1 MSVPEESSTVVI
13 GNFDG
18 VHRGHQAL
26 VQEAK
31 RLDPDGYVVVV
42 TFWPHP
48 LTVVA
53 PDQAPALLCSLER
66 RIEWLKDAGASLNPI
81 QSIVVLIA
89 HGFRLPDSTGL
100 GILIDRNSQFGVVV
114 PTAKVLHLV
123 AIPLYV
129 IGMSHRQPAVSKEV
143 DIPGDKSGI
152 AWASVEALIGFYL
165 VRSMDQWNNTM
176 QTLALVV
183 VAVILALILAIPL
196 GIWAAK
202 SKRFSAI
209 IKPILDFMQTM
220 PSLAYLVPV
229 IVLFGIGQVP
239 GAIATIIFALPPG
252 VRFTELGI
260 RGVDTETVEAG
271 AAFGAS
277 PRHIL
282 WRIQMPLAMPTV
294 MAGVNQVIML
304 ALSMVVL
311 SGMVGAGGLGGDV
324 VAALSQVDIG
334 LGMEAGLAVVIV
346 AVYLDR
352 ITNGLANRTPL
363 ARAQRAS

>member
-1 MSVPEESSTVVI
+1 M
-13 GNFDG
+13 
-18 VHRGHQAL
+18 
-26 VQEAK
+26 
-31 RLDPDGYVVVV
+31 
-42 TFWPHP
+42 
-48 LTVVA
+48 
-53 PDQAPALLCSLER
+53 
-66 RIEWLKDAGASLNPI
+66 
-81 QSIVVLIA
+81 
-89 HGFRLPDSTGL
+89 
-100 GILIDRNSQFGVVV
+100 
-114 PTAKVLHLV
+114 
-123 AIPLYV
+123 
-129 IGMSHRQPAVSKEV
+129 
-143 DIPGDKSGI
+143 
-152 AWASVEALIGFYL
+152 
-165 VRSMDQWNNTM
+165 
-176 QTLALVV
+176 
-183 VAVILALILAIPL
+183 
-196 GIWAAK
+196 
-202 SKRFSAI
+202 
-209 IKPILDFMQTM
+209 
-220 PSLAYLVPV
+220 VPV

-352 ITNGLANRTPL
+352 ITNGLANRTSL
-363 ARAQRAS
+363 ARAQRAN

>member
-1 MSVPEESSTVVI
+1 FQHAFDWLITFTNVVI
-13 GNFDG
+13 GGMYDG
-18 VHRGHQAL
+18 LNL
-26 VQEAK
+26 VLSK
-31 RLDPDGYVVVV
+31 
-42 TFWPHP
+42 P
-48 LTVVA
+48 LYLVMM
-53 PDQAPALLCSLER
+53 
-66 RIEWLKDAGASLNPI
+66 
-81 QSIVVLIA
+81 VVLAAIGWA
-89 HGFRLPDSTGL
+89 CANWKVGL
-100 GILIDRNSQFGVVV
+100 F
-114 PTAKVLHLV
+114 
-123 AIPLYV
+123 
-129 IGMSHRQPAVSKEV
+129 
-143 DIPGDKSGI
+143 
-152 AWASVEALIGFYL
+152 ALIGFYL
-165 VRSMDQWNNTM
+165 VRAMDQWNNTM
-176 QTLALVV
+176 QTLSLVV
-183 VAVILALILAIPL
+183 VAVVLALILAIPL

-334 LGMEAGLAVVIV
+334 LGMEAGLAVVVV

-363 ARAQRAS
+363 ARAQRAN

>member
-1 MSVPEESSTVVI
+1 M
-13 GNFDG
+13 
-18 VHRGHQAL
+18 L
-26 VQEAK
+26 
-31 RLDPDGYVVVV
+31 
-42 TFWPHP
+42 
-48 LTVVA
+48 
-53 PDQAPALLCSLER
+53 
-66 RIEWLKDAGASLNPI
+66 
-81 QSIVVLIA
+81 
-89 HGFRLPDSTGL
+89 FRS
-100 GILIDRNSQFGVVV
+100 
-114 PTAKVLHLV
+114 
-123 AIPLYV
+123 
-129 IGMSHRQPAVSKEV
+129 
-143 DIPGDKSGI
+143 
-152 AWASVEALIGFYL
+152 
-165 VRSMDQWNNTM
+165 
-176 QTLALVV
+176 
-183 VAVILALILAIPL
+183 
-196 GIWAAK
+196 
-202 SKRFSAI
+202 
-209 IKPILDFMQTM
+209 
-220 PSLAYLVPV
+220 V

-352 ITNGLANRTPL
+352 ITNGLANRTSL
-363 ARAQRAS
+363 ARAQRAN

>member
-1 MSVPEESSTVVI
+1 MGFNFVNPRIPLGSWIETFFDWFQHAFDWLITFTNVVI
-13 GNFDG
+13 GGMYDG
-18 VHRGHQAL
+18 LNL
-26 VQEAK
+26 VLSK
-31 RLDPDGYVVVV
+31 
-42 TFWPHP
+42 P
-48 LTVVA
+48 LYLVMM
-53 PDQAPALLCSLER
+53 
-66 RIEWLKDAGASLNPI
+66 
-81 QSIVVLIA
+81 VVLAAIGWA
-89 HGFRLPDSTGL
+89 CANWKVGL
-100 GILIDRNSQFGVVV
+100 F
-114 PTAKVLHLV
+114 
-123 AIPLYV
+123 
-129 IGMSHRQPAVSKEV
+129 
-143 DIPGDKSGI
+143 
-152 AWASVEALIGFYL
+152 ALIGFYL
-165 VRSMDQWNNTM
+165 VRAMDQWNNTM
-176 QTLALVV
+176 QTLSLVV

-352 ITNGLANRTPL
+352 ITNGLANRTSL
-363 ARAQRAS
+363 ARAQRAN

>member
-1 MSVPEESSTVVI
+1 MGFNFVNPRIPLGSWIETFFDWFQHAFDWLITFTNVVI
-13 GNFDG
+13 GGMYDG
-18 VHRGHQAL
+18 LNL
-26 VQEAK
+26 VLSK
-31 RLDPDGYVVVV
+31 
-42 TFWPHP
+42 
-48 LTVVA
+48 
-53 PDQAPALLCSLER
+53 
-66 RIEWLKDAGASLNPI
+66 
-81 QSIVVLIA
+81 
-89 HGFRLPDSTGL
+89 
-100 GILIDRNSQFGVVV
+100 
-114 PTAKVLHLV
+114 
-123 AIPLYV
+123 PLYLV
-129 IGMSHRQPAVSKEV
+129 MLVVFAAIGWACANWKVAVF
-143 DIPGDKSGI
+143 
-152 AWASVEALIGFYL
+152 ALIGFYL
-165 VRSMDQWNNTM
+165 VRAMDQWNNTM

-229 IVLFGIGQVP
+229 IVLFGIGQVL

-352 ITNGLANRTPL
+352 ITNGLANRTSL
-363 ARAQRAS
+363 ARAQRAN

>member
-1 MSVPEESSTVVI
+1 MGFNFVNPRIPLGSWIETFFDWFQHAFDWLITFTNVVI
-13 GNFDG
+13 GGMYDG
-18 VHRGHQAL
+18 LNL
-26 VQEAK
+26 VLSK
-31 RLDPDGYVVVV
+31 
-42 TFWPHP
+42 
-48 LTVVA
+48 
-53 PDQAPALLCSLER
+53 
-66 RIEWLKDAGASLNPI
+66 
-81 QSIVVLIA
+81 
-89 HGFRLPDSTGL
+89 
-100 GILIDRNSQFGVVV
+100 
-114 PTAKVLHLV
+114 
-123 AIPLYV
+123 PLYLV
-129 IGMSHRQPAVSKEV
+129 MLVVFAAIGWACANWKVAVF
-143 DIPGDKSGI
+143 
-152 AWASVEALIGFYL
+152 ALIGFYL
-165 VRSMDQWNNTM
+165 VRAMDQWSNTM
-176 QTLALVV
+176 QTLSLVV

-334 LGMEAGLAVVIV
+334 LGMEAGLAVVVV

-363 ARAQRAS
+363 ARAQRAN

>member
-1 MSVPEESSTVVI
+1 M
-13 GNFDG
+13 
-18 VHRGHQAL
+18 
-26 VQEAK
+26 
-31 RLDPDGYVVVV
+31 
-42 TFWPHP
+42 
-48 LTVVA
+48 
-53 PDQAPALLCSLER
+53 
-66 RIEWLKDAGASLNPI
+66 
-81 QSIVVLIA
+81 
-89 HGFRLPDSTGL
+89 
-100 GILIDRNSQFGVVV
+100 
-114 PTAKVLHLV
+114 
-123 AIPLYV
+123 
-129 IGMSHRQPAVSKEV
+129 
-143 DIPGDKSGI
+143 
-152 AWASVEALIGFYL
+152 
-165 VRSMDQWNNTM
+165 
-176 QTLALVV
+176 
-183 VAVILALILAIPL
+183 
-196 GIWAAK
+196 
-202 SKRFSAI
+202 
-209 IKPILDFMQTM
+209 
-220 PSLAYLVPV
+220 
-229 IVLFGIGQVP
+229 LFGIGQVP

>member
-1 MSVPEESSTVVI
+1 MSFNFANPRIPWGSWIETFFDWFQHAFDWLITFTNVVI
-13 GNFDG
+13 GGMYDG
-18 VHRGHQAL
+18 LNL
-26 VQEAK
+26 VLSK
-31 RLDPDGYVVVV
+31 
-42 TFWPHP
+42 
-48 LTVVA
+48 
-53 PDQAPALLCSLER
+53 
-66 RIEWLKDAGASLNPI
+66 
-81 QSIVVLIA
+81 
-89 HGFRLPDSTGL
+89 
-100 GILIDRNSQFGVVV
+100 
-114 PTAKVLHLV
+114 
-123 AIPLYV
+123 PLYLVMMV
-129 IGMSHRQPAVSKEV
+129 ILAAIG
-143 DIPGDKSGI
+143 
-152 AWASVEALIGFYL
+152 WACANWKVGLFALIGFYL
-165 VRSMDQWNNTM
+165 VRAMDQWNNTM
-176 QTLALVV
+176 HTLSLVV

-277 PRHIL
+277 PHHIL

-352 ITNGLANRTPL
+352 ITNGLANRTSL
-363 ARAQRAS
+363 ARAQRAN

>member
-1 MSVPEESSTVVI
+1 MGFNFANPRIPLGSWIVTFFDWFQNAFDWLITFTNVVI
-13 GNFDG
+13 GGMYQGLD
-18 VHRGHQAL
+18 L
-26 VQEAK
+26 VLSK
-31 RLDPDGYVVVV
+31 
-42 TFWPHP
+42 
-48 LTVVA
+48 
-53 PDQAPALLCSLER
+53 
-66 RIEWLKDAGASLNPI
+66 
-81 QSIVVLIA
+81 
-89 HGFRLPDSTGL
+89 
-100 GILIDRNSQFGVVV
+100 
-114 PTAKVLHLV
+114 
-123 AIPLYV
+123 PLYLV
-129 IGMSHRQPAVSKEV
+129 MMVVFAAIG
-143 DIPGDKSGI
+143 
-152 AWASVEALIGFYL
+152 WACANWRVGLFALIGFYL

-176 QTLALVV
+176 LTLALVV
-183 VAVILALILAIPL
+183 VGVILALNLAIPL

-363 ARAQRAS
+363 ARPQRAS

>member
-1 MSVPEESSTVVI
+1 
-13 GNFDG
+13 
-18 VHRGHQAL
+18 
-26 VQEAK
+26 
-31 RLDPDGYVVVV
+31 
-42 TFWPHP
+42 
-48 LTVVA
+48 
-53 PDQAPALLCSLER
+53 
-66 RIEWLKDAGASLNPI
+66 
-81 QSIVVLIA
+81 
-89 HGFRLPDSTGL
+89 
-100 GILIDRNSQFGVVV
+100 
-114 PTAKVLHLV
+114 
-123 AIPLYV
+123 
-129 IGMSHRQPAVSKEV
+129 
-143 DIPGDKSGI
+143 
-152 AWASVEALIGFYL
+152 
-165 VRSMDQWNNTM
+165 
-176 QTLALVV
+176 
-183 VAVILALILAIPL
+183 
-196 GIWAAK
+196 
-202 SKRFSAI
+202 
-209 IKPILDFMQTM
+209 
-220 PSLAYLVPV
+220 LVPV

>member
-1 MSVPEESSTVVI
+1 MGFNFVNPRIPLGSWIETFFDWFQHAFDWLITFTNVVI
-13 GNFDG
+13 GGMYDG
-18 VHRGHQAL
+18 LNL
-26 VQEAK
+26 VLSK
-31 RLDPDGYVVVV
+31 
-42 TFWPHP
+42 
-48 LTVVA
+48 
-53 PDQAPALLCSLER
+53 
-66 RIEWLKDAGASLNPI
+66 
-81 QSIVVLIA
+81 
-89 HGFRLPDSTGL
+89 
-100 GILIDRNSQFGVVV
+100 
-114 PTAKVLHLV
+114 
-123 AIPLYV
+123 PLYLVMMV
-129 IGMSHRQPAVSKEV
+129 ILAAIG
-143 DIPGDKSGI
+143 
-152 AWASVEALIGFYL
+152 WACANWKVGLFALIGFYL
-165 VRSMDQWNNTM
+165 VRAMDQWNNTM
-176 QTLALVV
+176 HTLSLVV

-277 PRHIL
+277 PHHIL

-352 ITNGLANRTPL
+352 ITNGLANRTSL
-363 ARAQRAS
+363 ARAQRAN

>member
-1 MSVPEESSTVVI
+1 MGFNFVNPRIPLGSWIETFFDWFQHAFDWLITFTNVVI
-13 GNFDG
+13 GGMYDG
-18 VHRGHQAL
+18 LNL
-26 VQEAK
+26 VLSK
-31 RLDPDGYVVVV
+31 
-42 TFWPHP
+42 
-48 LTVVA
+48 
-53 PDQAPALLCSLER
+53 
-66 RIEWLKDAGASLNPI
+66 
-81 QSIVVLIA
+81 
-89 HGFRLPDSTGL
+89 
-100 GILIDRNSQFGVVV
+100 
-114 PTAKVLHLV
+114 
-123 AIPLYV
+123 PLYLV
-129 IGMSHRQPAVSKEV
+129 MLVVFAAIGWACANWKVAVF
-143 DIPGDKSGI
+143 
-152 AWASVEALIGFYL
+152 ALIGFYL
-165 VRSMDQWNNTM
+165 VRAMDQWNNTM

-252 VRFTELGI
+252 VRFTVLCI
-260 RGVDTETVEAG
+260 RAADTETVEAG

-352 ITNGLANRTPL
+352 ITNGLANRTSL
-363 ARAQRAS
+363 ARAQRAN

>member
-1 MSVPEESSTVVI
+1 MCI
-13 GNFDG
+13 
-18 VHRGHQAL
+18 R
-26 VQEAK
+26 
-31 RLDPDGYVVVV
+31 
-42 TFWPHP
+42 
-48 LTVVA
+48 
-53 PDQAPALLCSLER
+53 
-66 RIEWLKDAGASLNPI
+66 
-81 QSIVVLIA
+81 
-89 HGFRLPDSTGL
+89 DS
-100 GILIDRNSQFGVVV
+100 
-114 PTAKVLHLV
+114 
-123 AIPLYV
+123 
-129 IGMSHRQPAVSKEV
+129 
-143 DIPGDKSGI
+143 
-152 AWASVEALIGFYL
+152 
-165 VRSMDQWNNTM
+165 
-176 QTLALVV
+176 
-183 VAVILALILAIPL
+183 
-196 GIWAAK
+196 
-202 SKRFSAI
+202 
-209 IKPILDFMQTM
+209 
-220 PSLAYLVPV
+220 
-229 IVLFGIGQVP
+229 FGIGQVP

-363 ARAQRAS
+363 ALSLIHISEPTRPY

>member
-1 MSVPEESSTVVI
+1 MQFDILNPRIPLGGWIESFFTWFQHAFSWLITFTNVVI
-13 GNFDG
+13 GGMYHGLAG
-18 VHRGHQAL
+18 VL
-26 VQEAK
+26 SSPVY
-31 RLDPDGYVVVV
+31 L
-42 TFWPHP
+42 
-48 LTVVA
+48 
-53 PDQAPALLCSLER
+53 
-66 RIEWLKDAGASLNPI
+66 IMM
-81 QSIVVLIA
+81 VVLAAIGWLCA
-89 HGFRLPDSTGL
+89 NWRVGVFGF
-100 GILIDRNSQFGVVV
+100 V
-114 PTAKVLHLV
+114 
-123 AIPLYV
+123 
-129 IGMSHRQPAVSKEV
+129 
-143 DIPGDKSGI
+143 
-152 AWASVEALIGFYL
+152 GFYL
-165 VRSMDQWNNTM
+165 VRALDQWDHTM

-183 VAVILALILAIPL
+183 VAVVLALILAIPL
-196 GIWAAK
+196 GILAARH
-202 SKRFSAI
+202 KRFSAF
-209 IKPILDFMQTM
+209 IKPVLDFMQTM

-252 VRFTELGI
+252 VRFTELGL
-260 RGVDTETVEAG
+260 RQVDAETVEAG

-277 PRHIL
+277 PHHIL

-352 ITNGLANRTPL
+352 ITSGLAGRTSL
-363 ARAQRAS
+363 ERARRAG

>member
-1 MSVPEESSTVVI
+1 MGFNFVNPRIPLGSWIETFFDWFQHAFDWLITFTNVVI
-13 GNFDG
+13 GGMYDG
-18 VHRGHQAL
+18 LNL
-26 VQEAK
+26 VLSK
-31 RLDPDGYVVVV
+31 
-42 TFWPHP
+42 
-48 LTVVA
+48 
-53 PDQAPALLCSLER
+53 
-66 RIEWLKDAGASLNPI
+66 
-81 QSIVVLIA
+81 
-89 HGFRLPDSTGL
+89 
-100 GILIDRNSQFGVVV
+100 
-114 PTAKVLHLV
+114 
-123 AIPLYV
+123 PLYLV
-129 IGMSHRQPAVSKEV
+129 MLVVFAAIGWACANWKVAVF
-143 DIPGDKSGI
+143 
-152 AWASVEALIGFYL
+152 ALIGFYL
-165 VRSMDQWNNTM
+165 VRAMDQWNNTM

-352 ITNGLANRTPL
+352 ITSGLAGRTSL
-363 ARAQRAS
+363 ERARRAG

>member
-1 MSVPEESSTVVI
+1 MGFNFVNPRIPLGSWIETFFDWFQHAFDWLITFTNVVI
-13 GNFDG
+13 GGMYDG
-18 VHRGHQAL
+18 LNL
-26 VQEAK
+26 VLSK
-31 RLDPDGYVVVV
+31 
-42 TFWPHP
+42 
-48 LTVVA
+48 
-53 PDQAPALLCSLER
+53 
-66 RIEWLKDAGASLNPI
+66 
-81 QSIVVLIA
+81 
-89 HGFRLPDSTGL
+89 
-100 GILIDRNSQFGVVV
+100 
-114 PTAKVLHLV
+114 
-123 AIPLYV
+123 PLYLV
-129 IGMSHRQPAVSKEV
+129 MLVVFAAIGWACANWKVAVF
-143 DIPGDKSGI
+143 
-152 AWASVEALIGFYL
+152 ALIGFYL
-165 VRSMDQWNNTM
+165 VRAMDQWSNTM
-176 QTLALVV
+176 QTLSLVV

-229 IVLFGIGQVP
+229 IVLFGIGQGP

-352 ITNGLANRTPL
+352 ITNGLANRTSL
-363 ARAQRAS
+363 ARAQRAN

>member
-1 MSVPEESSTVVI
+1 MGFNFVNPCIPLGSWIETFFDWFQHAFDWLITFTNVVI
-13 GNFDG
+13 GGMYDG
-18 VHRGHQAL
+18 LNL
-26 VQEAK
+26 VLSK
-31 RLDPDGYVVVV
+31 
-42 TFWPHP
+42 
-48 LTVVA
+48 
-53 PDQAPALLCSLER
+53 
-66 RIEWLKDAGASLNPI
+66 
-81 QSIVVLIA
+81 
-89 HGFRLPDSTGL
+89 
-100 GILIDRNSQFGVVV
+100 
-114 PTAKVLHLV
+114 
-123 AIPLYV
+123 PLYLV
-129 IGMSHRQPAVSKEV
+129 MLVVFAAIGWACANWKVAVF
-143 DIPGDKSGI
+143 
-152 AWASVEALIGFYL
+152 ALIGFYL
-165 VRSMDQWNNTM
+165 VRAMDQWNNTM

-352 ITNGLANRTPL
+352 ITNGLANRTSL
-363 ARAQRAS
+363 ARAQRAN

>member
-1 MSVPEESSTVVI
+1 MGFNFANPRIPLGSWIETFFDWFQNAFDWLITFTNVVI
-13 GNFDG
+13 GGMYHGLN
-18 VHRGHQAL
+18 L
-26 VQEAK
+26 VLSK
-31 RLDPDGYVVVV
+31 
-42 TFWPHP
+42 
-48 LTVVA
+48 
-53 PDQAPALLCSLER
+53 
-66 RIEWLKDAGASLNPI
+66 
-81 QSIVVLIA
+81 
-89 HGFRLPDSTGL
+89 
-100 GILIDRNSQFGVVV
+100 
-114 PTAKVLHLV
+114 
-123 AIPLYV
+123 PLYLV
-129 IGMSHRQPAVSKEV
+129 MMAVFAAIG
-143 DIPGDKSGI
+143 
-152 AWASVEALIGFYL
+152 WACANWRVGLFALIGFYL

-334 LGMEAGLAVVIV
+334 
-346 AVYLDR
+346 
-352 ITNGLANRTPL
+352 
-363 ARAQRAS
+363 

>member
-1 MSVPEESSTVVI
+1 M
-13 GNFDG
+13 
-18 VHRGHQAL
+18 
-26 VQEAK
+26 
-31 RLDPDGYVVVV
+31 
-42 TFWPHP
+42 
-48 LTVVA
+48 
-53 PDQAPALLCSLER
+53 
-66 RIEWLKDAGASLNPI
+66 
-81 QSIVVLIA
+81 
-89 HGFRLPDSTGL
+89 
-100 GILIDRNSQFGVVV
+100 
-114 PTAKVLHLV
+114 
-123 AIPLYV
+123 
-129 IGMSHRQPAVSKEV
+129 
-143 DIPGDKSGI
+143 
-152 AWASVEALIGFYL
+152 
-165 VRSMDQWNNTM
+165 
-176 QTLALVV
+176 
-183 VAVILALILAIPL
+183 
-196 GIWAAK
+196 
-202 SKRFSAI
+202 
-209 IKPILDFMQTM
+209 
-220 PSLAYLVPV
+220 
-229 IVLFGIGQVP
+229 P